1 MKVILKQLVPNVGK
15 EGQVVNVRNGYARNF
30 LFPRGLAIVADDNQ
44 LRALDRRNAREEAKL
59 SATKTEAASAGT
71 TIEGKVVRIPGKV
84 GKETGKLFGAVT
96 AGDVADA
103 IKEQLGVVV
112 DRKQVGVLHPIK
124 RLGDTQVTI
133 GLHRDVDAT
142 VTVRVF
148 DPANP
153 EATEPAVES
162 VAADSSD

>member
-44 LRALDRRNAREEAKL
+44 LRALERRHAKAEAKL
-59 SATKTEAASAGT
+59 AAGKTDAESSALA
-71 TIEGKVVRIPGKV
+71 INGKVVRIAGKV

-96 AGDVADA
+96 AQDVADA
-103 IKEQLGVVV
+103 IKEQLKVAVE
-112 DRKQVGVLHPIK
+112 RKQVGVLHPIK
-124 RLGDTQVTI
+124 RLGDTPVTVD
-133 GLHRDVDAT
+133 LHRDVDAT
-142 VTVRVF
+142 VVVRVF

-153 EATEPAVES
+153 DAFEPAAE
-162 VAADSSD
+162 VAAEEAIS